1 MSTKP
6 TNKPHKANEHP
17 TQKKQNNIPVQI
29 TDLSI
34 FDNSYSYMKERFAE
48 EMKRID
54 QQMTKFR

>member
-1 MSTKP
+1 MATK
-6 TNKPHKANEHP
+6 KSSKSSKANELAL
-17 TQKKQNNIPVQI
+17 QKKHNIPVQL

-34 FDNSYSYMKERFAE
+34 FDNAYAFMKERFAE

>member
-6 TNKPHKANEHP
+6 TNKPSKANEHP
-17 TQKKQNNIPVQI
+17 IQKKQNNIPVQI

-34 FDNSYSYMKERFAE
+34 FDTSYSYMKERFAE